1 MQSSTIAIIW
11 FLGVS
16 NSPPCGA
23 MALLILFVLNLPPPA
38 TVCVGKDKAVGSIV
52 YIFQAT
58 TITDFSLSPSLQ
70 LSSLEA
76 EGSGPPRCSSSRGYP
91 LSLIAHNPSPHCFQ
105 VYFILTALRRP
116 ELYLVYK
123 TQSHGHLSSGDLLLK
138 FWGRQTPAKSLE
150 FLTYDLFNISLGPL
164 DEVTCYSSFCWLV
177 L

>member
-1 MQSSTIAIIW
+1 MNSDALSLFSHFLKPCRAPPLLSSGFW
-11 FLGVS
+11 EFLT
-16 NSPPCGA
+16 PPCGA

-91 LSLIAHNPSPHCFQ
+91 LSLITHNPNPHCFQ
-105 VYFILTALRRP
+105 VYFVLTAFRRP
-116 ELYLVYK
+116 ELHLVYK
-123 TQSHGHLSSGDLLLK
+123 TQSHGYLSSGDLLLREVLRETNSSQ
-138 FWGRQTPAKSLE
+138 FFRVP
-150 FLTYDLFNISLGPL
+150 DLRLI
-164 DEVTCYSSFCWLV
+164 
-177 L
+177 